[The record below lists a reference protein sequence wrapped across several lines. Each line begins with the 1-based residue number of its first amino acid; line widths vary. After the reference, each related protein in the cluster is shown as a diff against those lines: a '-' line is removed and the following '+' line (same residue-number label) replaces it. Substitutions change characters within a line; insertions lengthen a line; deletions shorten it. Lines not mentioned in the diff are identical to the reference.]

1 VGDQKEQERVAE
13 NAQAIVCGWALLV
26 ESESLCPRIYPIHS
40 DSVNCAAE
48 LLYPPQ
54 QLVARAF
61 ENLRRS

>member
-1 VGDQKEQERVAE
+1 M
-13 NAQAIVCGWALLV
+13 NAQAILCGWVLLV
-26 ESESLCPRIYPIHS
+26 ESESLCPRIHSIHS

-61 ENLRRS
+61 EDLRRS